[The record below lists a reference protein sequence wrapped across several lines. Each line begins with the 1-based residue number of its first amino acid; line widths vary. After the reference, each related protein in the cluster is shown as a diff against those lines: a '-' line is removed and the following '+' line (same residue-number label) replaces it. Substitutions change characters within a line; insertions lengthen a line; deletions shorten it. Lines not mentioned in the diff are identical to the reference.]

1 MKLTDGTLDVVFSK
15 FMCFSFTITLSP
27 EDLRALQDSE
37 IACSMPT
44 TQRSSGLL
52 PQGYCERKTYKS

>member
-27 EDLRALQDSE
+27 KKLRLQDSE
-37 IACSMPT
+37 RTCSTPT
-44 TQRSSGLL
+44 TRNSSGLL
-52 PQGYCERKTYKS
+52 PLGYCERKRHKS